1 MCVCVCPLF
10 YLGFLSSQLYP
21 NFSRELRKLG
31 NGSRV
36 TRRGSLCWSA
46 REARG
51 RLVGPGC
58 HCTSCLSSTQ
68 GWAGSLSCAVSRRQP
83 LGHVLWSFCLSPQAV
98 TSMNETLLN
107 SSLPL
112 PAPVQACTPQ
122 PHHPWVA
129 PLCLS
134 LSTSFHSLSISLPL
148 ILLLSFSC
156 FQSLYFF
163 TSSLF
168 FLIQLLCVPL
178 LVPSSS
184 FSQQNIKCPIFVSKV

>member
-1 MCVCVCPLF
+1 MCVCVSFILF
-10 YLGFLSSQLYP
+10 RIPFITTLPQLLQGT
-21 NFSRELRKLG
+21 EEIRKWISGYQERKSVLE
-31 NGSRV
+31 
-36 TRRGSLCWSA
+36 CK
-46 REARG
+46 EARG

-58 HCTSCLSSTQ
+58 HCTSCPSSAQ
-68 GWAGSLSCAVSRRQP
+68 GWAGSLSGTVSRRQP

-98 TSMNETLLN
+98 TGMNETLLN

-112 PAPVQACTPQ
+112 LPPIQTRTPQ
-122 PHHPWVA
+122 PNHPWVA

-168 FLIQLLCVPL
+168 FLTQRLCVPL